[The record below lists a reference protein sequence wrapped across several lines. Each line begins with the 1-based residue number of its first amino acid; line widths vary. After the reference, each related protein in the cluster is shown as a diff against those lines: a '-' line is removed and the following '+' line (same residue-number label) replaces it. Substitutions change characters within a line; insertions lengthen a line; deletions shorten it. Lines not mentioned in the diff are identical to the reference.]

1 MIVILLL
8 AAAKE
13 ELHEV
18 QSNMEEKGKEMLM
31 MKIERDRLATDIER
45 CRTTQHLAEEEN
57 EELRDQLASSHQA
70 INQLLVEVS
79 GVTV

>member
-1 MIVILLL
+1 
-8 AAAKE
+8 
-13 ELHEV
+13 
-18 QSNMEEKGKEMLM
+18 M